1 MPNTLLSAQ
10 GLQKEFRRHPYRF
23 VLEVDRLNLDA
34 GSIQVLMGPN
44 GSGKSTLALLL
55 AGVIV
60 PDAGEVKINGRWS
73 PWTTAGRRFLSYLH
87 EGSWL
92 YGNLSGEANIK
103 IFSVIAAAAYGESP
117 KRLQEKAL
125 KYVGF
130 LGLSREDLRKPVHIY
145 SAGMRRKIELSLTL
159 AVDVPIYILDM
170 PTVDLDP
177 ESRWRFFNLIQ
188 ERKQSGAGFLVSTHI
203 PEEAQF
209 GDLLLFI
216 KKGKIVASVYPEELK
231 RYIHNVVV
239 LRFNPFHQEQL
250 RKALQDIKGAW
261 GDKEVRLYNAD
272 FSNVIH
278 MAKVAG
284 VEVFE
289 GYETVPHLG
298 DLYTFLTGEMIAN
311 IEEAK

>member
-1 MPNTLLSAQ
+1 
-10 GLQKEFRRHPYRF
+10 
-23 VLEVDRLNLDA
+23 
-34 GSIQVLMGPN
+34 
-44 GSGKSTLALLL
+44 
-55 AGVIV
+55 
-60 PDAGEVKINGRWS
+60 
-73 PWTTAGRRFLSYLH
+73 
-87 EGSWL
+87 
-92 YGNLSGEANIK
+92 
-103 IFSVIAAAAYGESP
+103 
-117 KRLQEKAL
+117 
-125 KYVGF
+125 
-130 LGLSREDLRKPVHIY
+130 
-145 SAGMRRKIELSLTL
+145 
-159 AVDVPIYILDM
+159 M
-170 PTVDLDP
+170 PTVDMDP

-284 VEVFE
+284 VEVLE